1 MIVSK
6 NGGIYMNTVIT
17 EYYYFFLN
25 HHHKLSDYYK
35 NKEYARFSEEEDEL
49 EKQILDLFETKETRK
64 KAMNLINDYND
75 AIYGQINV
83 MQQQMFEYAFLSG
96 LKLGM
101 DAEKVHMLSK
111 KVSSLNIGDELV
123 DNLK

>member
-1 MIVSK
+1 
-6 NGGIYMNTVIT
+6 MNAVVN
-17 EYYYFFLN
+17 EYYFFYLN

-35 NKEYARFSEEEDEL
+35 TKEYVRLSEEEDEI
-49 EKQILDLFETKETRK
+49 EKQILDLFEDKEDRK
-64 KAMNLINDYND
+64 RVKNLIADYRD
-75 AIYGQINV
+75 AIYGQNSV

-101 DAEKVHMLSK
+101 DAEKVHMTTKKLSSIK
-111 KVSSLNIGDELV
+111 DYDELV